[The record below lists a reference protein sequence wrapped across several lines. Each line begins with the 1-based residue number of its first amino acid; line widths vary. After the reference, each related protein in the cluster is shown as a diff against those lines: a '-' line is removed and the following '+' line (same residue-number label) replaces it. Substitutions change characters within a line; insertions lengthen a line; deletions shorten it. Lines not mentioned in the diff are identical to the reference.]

1 MRINL
6 FICFL
11 FFSILSFGKE
21 DREIIKQI
29 DHINSSALQFYNDD
43 EIVKSF
49 KEFISAKE
57 LSDSIQDHY
66 GSATANYNLGNI
78 YFLMENYES
87 AIQYYNSTINVLK
100 PIDDSYL
107 ISSSYLNLAKIYREQ
122 NIDTKSIQYFE
133 KALKSSVVSK
143 YINEL
148 EKEQIQKVFV
158 EARINLCEI
167 YIEKKNF
174 DEALLNLLKLEDYLK
189 TNEISSNLKGYYKYI
204 YGVYSAHN
212 ELYNSANIK
221 FREAIVLLKEG
232 DQEIDLELLSNVYM
246 QLSISLAKAG
256 KSTEAYITLLEHN
269 SFKDKLL
276 NEEKS
281 RQDLIIKSKFLIE
294 DYKNEAQI
302 ANAARIQQV
311 EIANK
316 FKRINTVI
324 FITLFLLIGS
334 IIIIYRSYSQ
344 KMKLSKTLKVKNSE
358 LELAK
363 DEALK
368 SSELKSKF
376 ISNVSHE
383 LRTPLYGVV
392 GITSLLLENNSLNT
406 KDKKHL
412 KSLKYS
418 GDYLLNLINDILQ
431 VGKMEANKV
440 ELKNVSVNLKD
451 MLADIV
457 NSFDYRLEETNNQ
470 IEISIDNYVPEYI
483 KCDKVRLSQILI
495 NLIGNSVKFTTNGVI
510 NLRVKLVSLDNKNVG
525 LNFEIED
532 NGIGIS
538 KDKFNMIF
546 DNFCQLEDSN
556 LNYQGTGLG
565 LSITK
570 NLIELFESEI
580 KLESEIGVGTKISF
594 EINFELDQNKAK
606 VISEFDSKAEKIEK
620 PEANYN
626 ILVAEDNKINQVVTK
641 NLLKKHGY
649 LCTIVENGKEALK
662 EVKNNKYDLILMDI
676 NMPVMNGNEATALIR
691 QFNNSIPI
699 VALTAADIEDVE
711 QNCKGIGYSD
721 IIIKPFDNYEFF
733 QVINENIQNA
743 QNNNGDVQ
751 LVLAS

>member
-6 FICFL
+6 FICFI

-143 YINEL
+143 YINKL

-189 TNEISSNLKGYYKYI
+189 TNEINSNLKGYYKYI

-334 IIIIYRSYSQ
+334 IIIIYRSYRQ

-457 NSFDYRLEETNNQ
+457 NSFDYRLEETNNR

>member
-1 MRINL
+1 MKINL
-6 FICFL
+6 FICVL
-11 FFSILSFGKE
+11 FFSIFTFGKE

-29 DHINSSALQFYNDD
+29 DNINSSALKSYNND

-66 GSATANYNLGNI
+66 GSATASYNLGNI
-78 YFLMENYES
+78 YFLMENYKS
-87 AIQYYNSTINVLK
+87 AIDYYTHTINVLQ
-100 PIDDSYL
+100 PINDSYL
-107 ISSSYLNLAKIYREQ
+107 VSSSYLNLAKIYREQ
-122 NIDTKSIQYFE
+122 KNYVKSIQYFN
-133 KALKSSVVSK
+133 KALETSVVSK

-148 EKEQIQKVFV
+148 DQEQIQTVFV
-158 EARINLCEI
+158 EARINLCEL
-167 YIEKKNF
+167 YIEKNNL
-174 DEALLNLLKLEDYLK
+174 DEALINLLKLEDYLK
-189 TNEISSNLKGYYKYI
+189 VNEISSNLEGYYKYI
-204 YGVYSAHN
+204 YGTYSMKN

-221 FREAIVLLKEG
+221 FREAIVLLNE
-232 DQEIDLELLSNVYM
+232 DNNDVDLELISNIYM
-246 QLSISLAKAG
+246 QLSISLAKSG

-276 NEEKS
+276 NEEKNK
-281 RQDLIIKSKFLIE
+281 QDLIVKSKFLLE
-294 DYKNEAQI
+294 DYKNEAEI
-302 ANAARIQQV
+302 ANAARIQQL

-324 FITLFLLIGS
+324 FITLILLIAS
-334 IIIIYRSYSQ
+334 IIFISRSYSQ
-344 KMKLSKTLKVKNSE
+344 KMKLSKTLKIKNNE
-358 LELAK
+358 LEIAK

-368 SSELKSKF
+368 TSELKSKF

-406 KDKKHL
+406 KDEKHL

-431 VGKMEANKV
+431 VSKMEANKI
-440 ELKNVSVNLKD
+440 ELKNASVNLKD

-457 NSFDYRLEETNNQ
+457 NTFDYRLEETNNQ

-495 NLIGNSVKFTTNGVI
+495 NLIGNSVKFTTNGII
-510 NLRVKLVSLDNKNVG
+510 NLKVKLVALDNKHVG

-538 KDKFNMIF
+538 KDKFDMIF

-580 KLESEIGVGTKISF
+580 KLDSEVGVGTKISF
-594 EINFELDQNKAK
+594 EINFELDEGKSK
-606 VISEFDSKAEKIEK
+606 IISEYDSRTKKIEHT
-620 PEANYN
+620 EGSYR

-649 LCTIVENGKEALK
+649 LYTVVENGKEALQ
-662 EVKNNKYDLILMDI
+662 EVKNNQYDLILMDI
-676 NMPVMNGNEATALIR
+676 NMPVMNGNEATAAIR

-699 VALTAADIEDVE
+699 IALTAADIDEIEKD
-711 QNCKGIGYSD
+711 CKGIGYSD

-733 QVINENIQNA
+733 QVINENIQNTK
-743 QNNNGDVQ
+743 NDNGDVK
-751 LVLAS
+751 LVIAS